1 MIAAQISYYPLNS
14 GNINEEVD
22 EVLSIIQTYDLGV
35 KTNDMSTIVAGETAK
50 VYQMLQEI
58 TESMQSRDQEF
69 VMNVTLSTSCSWS
82 P

>member
-1 MIAAQISYYPLNS
+1 MISAQISYYPLKS
-14 GNINEEVD
+14 EDINEEVD

-35 KTNDMSTIVAGETAK
+35 KTNEMSTIVAGETAK

-58 TESMQSRDQEF
+58 TESMQSKEQEF
-69 VMNVTLSTSCSWS
+69 VMNVTLSTSCRWS

>member
-35 KTNDMSTIVAGETAK
+35 KTNEMSTIVAGETAK